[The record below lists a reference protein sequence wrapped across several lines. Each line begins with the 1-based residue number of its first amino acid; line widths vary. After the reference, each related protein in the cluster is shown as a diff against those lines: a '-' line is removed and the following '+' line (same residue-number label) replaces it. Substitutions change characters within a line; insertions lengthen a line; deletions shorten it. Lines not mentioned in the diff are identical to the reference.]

1 MCNNSLAEPRR
12 PENGWRSSGSVQY
25 TYNAPTLCRVN
36 VHTHIVHTWVGE
48 RAGDKRVE
56 AALNREEP
64 WSHLSSADLGASSKQ
79 SFDHLTQNIWLTWMA
94 EVEKGSALNTIAV
107 RCDAG

>member
-1 MCNNSLAEPRR
+1 MALKRQRTIHVQCPDTLPRER
-12 PENGWRSSGSVQY
+12 
-25 TYNAPTLCRVN
+25 
-36 VHTHIVHTWVGE
+36 THIVHTWVGE